1 MSTKGKKR
9 RQLRGQYCQII
20 LQGELDPSWSEWF
33 NGLQI
38 TRALDENGMQITC
51 LKGVMPDQ
59 GALRGVMNK
68 LWDLNLTLL
77 SFECKNLI

>member
-9 RQLRGQYCQII
+9 RQLRGQYCQIT

-51 LKGVMPDQ
+51 LKGAMPDQ